1 MIRVETANSSGKIFK
16 SLADSGLEAQHWNL
30 RNDTSYSK
38 LKLRSAHFHD
48 EFQIGFSAEGY
59 LENIRRGAREVIAPD
74 RLYFI
79 QPGETHA
86 ENALTEDN
94 LELHFVFISQQLM
107 NDIADESAN
116 RKQSGVSFAN
126 FMIEN
131 KFLNKLLLDKFKL
144 LISSLENGRS
154 KLEQTGNLFDFVEV
168 AASKFFGEVVET
180 RKKGGEKRLVK
191 VVKEYLSENL
201 SENISLDTLSQKTHT
216 SKFHLLR
223 QFKRETGLTIH
234 RYLVQLRICRA
245 KEFLKSGKSISQTA
259 FELGFNDQAHFS
271 KCFKRFTSQTPG
283 QFYNPK
289 TFFIAK

>member
-16 SLADSGLEAQHWNL
+16 SLADSGLEAQHWKL
-30 RNDTSYSK
+30 RNDTNNSK

-59 LENIRRGAREVIAPD
+59 LENIRRGAKEIIAPN

-79 QPGETHA
+79 QPGEIHA
-86 ENALTEDN
+86 ENAIIKEALH
-94 LELHFVFISQQLM
+94 LHFVFINQRLM
-107 NDIADESAN
+107 DEITAESAN
-116 RKQSGVSFAN
+116 RKHIDVSFTN
-126 FMIEN
+126 FLIEN
-131 KFLNKLLLDKFKL
+131 KFLNKLLLDKFKTL
-144 LISSLENGRS
+144 VSSLENGRS
-154 KLEQTGNLFDFVEV
+154 KLEQTGNLFDFIEC
-168 AASKFFGEVVET
+168 AASKSIGEAVET
-180 RKKGGEKRLVK
+180 RKNVVEKKLVK

-201 SENISLDTLSQKTHT
+201 SENVSLDTLSQETHT

-234 RYLVQLRICRA
+234 RYLIQLRICQA

-289 TFFIAK
+289 TFFIN

>member
-16 SLADSGLEAQHWNL
+16 SLADCGLEAQHWNL
-30 RNDTSYSK
+30 RNDTGNPK

-48 EFQIGFSAEGY
+48 EFQIGFSAEGH
-59 LENIRRGAREVIAPD
+59 LENTRRGAKEIIAPD

-86 ENALTEDN
+86 ENALTADV
-94 LELHFVFISQQLM
+94 LRLHFVFISERLM
-107 NDIADESAN
+107 NEITAESAN
-116 RKQSGVSFAN
+116 RKQSGVSFTN
-126 FMIEN
+126 FTIEN
-131 KFLNKLLLDKFKL
+131 KRLNRLLLGKFKAL
-144 LISSLENGRS
+144 VSSIESGGS
-154 KLEQTGNLFDFVEV
+154 KLEQTGNLFDFIEC
-168 AASKFFGEVVET
+168 AASKPIVDSSET
-180 RKKGGEKRLVK
+180 RKKGGEKKAVK

-201 SENISLDTLSQKTHT
+201 SENISLDTLSQKTHV

-223 QFKRETGLTIH
+223 QFKLETGLTVH

-245 KEFLKSGKSISQTA
+245 KEFLKSGKSISETA

-271 KCFKRFTSQTPG
+271 KSFKRFTSQTPG

-289 TFFIAK
+289 TFFIRE